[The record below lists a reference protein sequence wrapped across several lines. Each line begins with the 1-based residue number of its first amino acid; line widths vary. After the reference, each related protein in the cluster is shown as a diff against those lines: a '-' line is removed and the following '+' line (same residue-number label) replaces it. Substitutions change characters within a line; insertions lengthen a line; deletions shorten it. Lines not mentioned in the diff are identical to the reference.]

1 MLTRFDTTGRDCKC
15 ATKNGLCFKNWVIWI
30 ESTLIQ
36 QRKRETFWLL
46 HGCTLTTVNET
57 EYRKKS
63 ICLSWIGRS
72 ANGFYKW
79 KMVLLAQEEED
90 PFWLSSNLEQSWLVF
105 VSMNMTATFSQIRS
119 NVLSGDVVF
128 SQLWINLNVRTLSV
142 PALCQCWNAFPR
154 TAIAIFMHKRQPWF
168 SCWEFALCNYTL
180 QLQVV
185 ITCPWGL
192 SSFSGVKV
200 PIDDIVF
207 WMICLQVRSKT
218 RGQTL
223 MS

>member
-1 MLTRFDTTGRDCKC
+1 MVFTNEKWSCLLRRRRTPFD
-15 ATKNGLCFKNWVIWI
+15 WVQIWN
-30 ESTLIQ
+30 SRGWFL
-36 QRKRETFWLL
+36 
-46 HGCTLTTVNET
+46 
-57 EYRKKS
+57 
-63 ICLSWIGRS
+63 
-72 ANGFYKW
+72 
-79 KMVLLAQEEED
+79 
-90 PFWLSSNLEQSWLVF
+90 

-207 WMICLQVRSKT
+207 WMIFLQVRSET

>member
-1 MLTRFDTTGRDCKC
+1 MPFLK
-15 ATKNGLCFKNWVIWI
+15 
-30 ESTLIQ
+30 
-36 QRKRETFWLL
+36 
-46 HGCTLTTVNET
+46 
-57 EYRKKS
+57 
-63 ICLSWIGRS
+63 GRS
-72 ANGFYKW
+72 ANSFYKCE
-79 KMVLLAQEEED
+79 MVLLAQEEED

-105 VSMNMTATFSQIRS
+105 VSTNMTATFSQIRS
-119 NVLSGDVVF
+119 NVLSGEVVF
-128 SQLWINLNVRTLSV
+128 SQLWINLSVRTLSV
-142 PALCQCWNAFPR
+142 PALHQCWNSFPR
-154 TAIAIFMHKRQPWF
+154 TARAIFMHKRQPWF
-168 SCWEFALCNYTL
+168 SCWGFALYNYTL

-192 SSFSGVKV
+192 SSFSGIKV